1 MADDLTSH
9 DLRISRR
16 PLGSRPQGGNS
27 YGTVARCSCG
37 WTDRVNEAPSK
48 GGQREM
54 IRRHAGHVEVVEGA
68 EIQFRLG
75 SIAAGVLDGPDDPA
89 RCSVEGCHQPAF
101 WQLLVILQERLTLS
115 LPVCRHEG
123 PAIVRNPQEWIF
135 SRTLE
140 DPPTIRRE
148 VLPHA

>member
-1 MADDLTSH
+1 MSDDLTSH

-16 PLGSRPQGGNS
+16 LLGSRPQGGRS

-37 WTDRVNEAPSK
+37 WTDRVNAAPSK
-48 GGQREM
+48 GGQREL
-54 IRRHAGHVEVVEGA
+54 IGRHVEHVEEVERA

-75 SIAAGVLDGPDDPA
+75 SIAAGVLEGPGDPA

-101 WQLLVILQERLTLS
+101 WQLLVILSGRLTLS

-123 PAIVRNPQEWIF
+123 PAIVRRPQEWVF
-135 SRTLE
+135 TRTLE
-140 DPPTIRRE
+140 DPPTIRRQA
-148 VLPHA
+148 VPHA